1 MGAALRALLL
11 LLAALAL
18 YGAAHGLGLSRYL
31 NAFPLAK
38 AGMGYGA
45 LLLLGVMTSLHCV
58 AMCGGIGMA
67 QSTSAARNGRSIAR
81 ANLLDNLGRVASY
94 TLTCG
99 LVGALGT
106 VLSLSDGM
114 KAAVQIIAALFMLV
128 MALNLLGDFSLTR
141 RLSLSLPKGLYAPL
155 AGKGSSSLLLGLL
168 NGLMPC
174 GPLQAMQ
181 LYALSTGS
189 AARGALSMLLFNLG
203 TVLLMLG
210 AGLAAGRLRKSAA
223 SLLRTASALIVLFMG
238 LNMLA
243 QGLALC
249 GITVSLPAQETPAP
263 TADGIARLDG
273 DVQRVLTEIGYG
285 SYPPIT
291 VQAGVPVEWTLRV
304 PEGRLN
310 GCNNEIVI
318 PAYGLRVE
326 LQPGDNLVAFTPGVE
341 RLHRSRVAVFGI
353 GGVGGYAAEALVCS
367 GLGAIDLFDDDRIC
381 LTNLNR
387 QVIALRS
394 TVGRYKA
401 EVMAERLRDINPDV
415 RVGVH
420 KLFYMPDTA
429 QEVDLSA
436 YDYVIDAVDTVTAK
450 LTLICRAD
458 ALGVP
463 VISAMGAGNKLDP
476 TRLTVADIYETS
488 VCPLARV
495 MRRELRRRGIRH
507 LKVVYST
514 EPPIKTDDDP
524 ALSCK
529 THCICPP
536 GTVRK
541 CTVRRGIPG
550 STAFVPPVMG
560 LIIAGEVARSLAG
573 VSV

>member
-81 ANLLDNLGRVASY
+81 ANLLYNLGLVASY
-94 TLTCG
+94 TLTGG

-114 KAAVQIIAALFMLV
+114 KAAVQLVAAVFMLV

-141 RLSLSLPKGLYAPL
+141 RLSLSLPKGLYALL

-189 AARGALSMLLFNLG
+189 AARGALSMLLFSLG
-203 TVLLMLG
+203 TVPLMLG

-223 SLLRTASALIVLFMG
+223 SLLRTTSALIVLFMG

-263 TADGIARLDG
+263 
-273 DVQRVLTEIGYG
+273 V
-285 SYPPIT
+285 
-291 VQAGVPVEWTLRV
+291 AG
-304 PEGRLN
+304 
-310 GCNNEIVI
+310 C
-318 PAYGLRVE
+318 
-326 LQPGDNLVAFTPGVE
+326 
-341 RLHRSRVAVFGI
+341 
-353 GGVGGYAAEALVCS
+353 
-367 GLGAIDLFDDDRIC
+367 C
-381 LTNLNR
+381 L
-387 QVIALRS
+387 
-394 TVGRYKA
+394 
-401 EVMAERLRDINPDV
+401 
-415 RVGVH
+415 
-420 KLFYMPDTA
+420 
-429 QEVDLSA
+429 
-436 YDYVIDAVDTVTAK
+436 
-450 LTLICRAD
+450 
-458 ALGVP
+458 
-463 VISAMGAGNKLDP
+463 
-476 TRLTVADIYETS
+476 
-488 VCPLARV
+488 
-495 MRRELRRRGIRH
+495 
-507 LKVVYST
+507 
-514 EPPIKTDDDP
+514 
-524 ALSCK
+524 
-529 THCICPP
+529 
-536 GTVRK
+536 
-541 CTVRRGIPG
+541 
-550 STAFVPPVMG
+550 
-560 LIIAGEVARSLAG
+560 
-573 VSV
+573 